1 MKKRRTTILQNL
13 TYCKIIQRKRLSF
26 IPGTKTIPFM
36 DIILATETCATDIE
50 NGSKQTDSECLRQ
63 KVSYIF
69 NTNIYPLEFVVL
81 SEKKPLKYKTLKNNL
96 IKRN

>member
-13 TYCKIIQRKRLSF
+13 AYCKIIQRKRPSF
-26 IPGTKTIPFM
+26 VPATKTIPFM
-36 DIILATETCATDIE
+36 DIILATETCATDLE

-69 NTNIYPLEFVVL
+69 NTNIYPSEFVVL
-81 SEKKPLKYKTLKNNL
+81 SEKKRLNKKLKNNL

>member
-1 MKKRRTTILQNL
+1 
-13 TYCKIIQRKRLSF
+13 
-26 IPGTKTIPFM
+26 M

-69 NTNIYPLEFVVL
+69 NINIYPSEFVVL
-81 SEKKPLKYKTLKNNL
+81 SEKKPLKYKKLKNNL